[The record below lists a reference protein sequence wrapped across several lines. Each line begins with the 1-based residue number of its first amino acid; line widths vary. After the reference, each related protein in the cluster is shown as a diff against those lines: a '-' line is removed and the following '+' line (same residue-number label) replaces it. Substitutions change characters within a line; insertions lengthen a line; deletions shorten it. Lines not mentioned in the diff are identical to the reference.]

1 MKKQTQ
7 AIHLPYKRRD
17 AYDALSMP
25 VYNAVAYEFDN
36 AQLMADA
43 FCGRI
48 DAPDYSRVENPTVT
62 NLELRVKALT
72 GAERVIAFNQVWLPS
87 VIRCLLS

>member
-25 VYNAVAYEFDN
+25 VYN
-36 AQLMADA
+36 
-43 FCGRI
+43 G
-48 DAPDYSRVENPTVT
+48 
-62 NLELRVKALT
+62 
-72 GAERVIAFNQVWLPS
+72 
-87 VIRCLLS
+87 RCL

>member
-7 AIHLPYKRRD
+7 AIHVPFKRRD

-25 VYNAVAYEFDN
+25 VYHAVAYEFDN
-36 AQLMADA
+36 AQLMSDA

-48 DAPDYSRVENPTVT
+48 DAPD
-62 NLELRVKALT
+62 
-72 GAERVIAFNQVWLPS
+72 
-87 VIRCLLS
+87 

>member
-7 AIHLPYKRRD
+7 AIHVPYKRRD

-36 AQLMADA
+36 AQVMSDA
-43 FCGRI
+43 FCNRMYPILRSG
-48 DAPDYSRVENPTVT
+48 SRCS
-62 NLELRVKALT
+62 LGQRMSLRST
-72 GAERVIAFNQVWLPS
+72 AEWLPS
-87 VIRCLLS
+87 AIR

>member
-1 MKKQTQ
+1 MKKNTQ

-48 DAPDYSRVENPTVT
+48 DAPDYSRVENPTVAHF
-62 NLELRVKALT
+62 E
-72 GAERVIAFNQVWLPS
+72 ERI
-87 VIRCLLS
+87 